1 MTDLISSTK
10 SNLKKKIP
18 QADNI
23 LVKVERDH
31 EFFLS
36 KIHVHVPGKVLYAT
50 KKAETAWEALENSYH
65 AVLKQIKRKKKKKFF
80 NNDLDSIFGRNQ
92 FFKKNFA

>member
-10 SNLKKKIP
+10 NNLKKKIP

-23 LVKVERDH
+23 LVKIERDH

-65 AVLKQIKRKKKKKFF
+65 AVLKQINKKKKKKFF
-80 NNDLDSIFGRNQ
+80 NNDLDSILDETNLTIN
-92 FFKKNFA
+92 NFA